1 MLGRRS
7 FDDNPG
13 APSLSLTLL
22 SPQQEMMPNSWESK
36 ASWEVSL
43 DEKKENN
50 AFLRLGLGLSIP
62 SPKTLLSSH
71 RKLVTG
77 RDMTQS

>member
-7 FDDNPG
+7 FDDDPG

-22 SPQQEMMPNSWESK
+22 SPWQEMMPNSWESK

-50 AFLRLGLGLSIP
+50 AFLRRRTWTVHPVSQD
-62 SPKTLLSSH
+62 SPLLP
-71 RKLVTG
+71 
-77 RDMTQS
+77 